1 MQSQKSALKL
11 GFRDP
16 IGSMCC
22 SYCGFQP
29 FLGALGRRISRQ
41 FASAI
46 KCWFIRSA
54 FTVLQPRPSPPRAPN
69 RWKESVEVIWQSY
82 HTLPH
87 HWEPRWRG
95 KTEEAMF
102 LLWSPSV
109 SITLQQLLST
119 PQMDVSD
126 AGPALVKR
134 RWLIPQIRICV
145 CLLVYSISSLIQSS
159 SPGLLL
165 HSRGSLTI
173 MRT

>member
-29 FLGALGRRISRQ
+29 FLGALGRRISRHLLARLNVGS
-41 FASAI
+41 FA
-46 KCWFIRSA
+46 
-54 FTVLQPRPSPPRAPN
+54 PPSPSYSLDHPPPRAPN